1 MALGKVSTL
10 LRSAAIVHPSV
21 VRHSS
26 DATTTGKD
34 MTSRA
39 HMEQAVRSLYAARVR
54 GDLDGTMKDLAE
66 DAVFSLNG
74 RGTGVPAMSQ
84 DCCGKTAVRESVGQ
98 LIGNWRFDDWKETS
112 LLIDGNKMALHWTAH
127 VTFVPTGKSATLET
141 VDMITFRD
149 GKIVDFRQST
159 DTAMLMSLAS

>member
-1 MALGKVSTL
+1 
-10 LRSAAIVHPSV
+10 
-21 VRHSS
+21 
-26 DATTTGKD
+26 
-34 MTSRA
+34 MTNRA
-39 HMEQAVRSLYAARVR
+39 HMEQAIRSLYAARVR
-54 GDLDGTMKDLAE
+54 GDLDGAMKDLAE

-84 DCCGKTAVRESVGQ
+84 DCCGKTAVRESVEQ

-112 LLIDGNKMALHWTAH
+112 LLIDGNKMALQWTVH
-127 VTFVPTGKSATLET
+127 VTFAPTGKSATLEA

-159 DTAMLMSLAS
+159 DTALLMSLAS

>member
-1 MALGKVSTL
+1 
-10 LRSAAIVHPSV
+10 
-21 VRHSS
+21 
-26 DATTTGKD
+26 

-39 HMEQAVRSLYAARVR
+39 HMEQTIRSLYAARVR
-54 GDLDGTMKDLAE
+54 GDLDGTVKDLAE

-74 RGTGVPAMSQ
+74 RGTGVPAMSE

-98 LIGNWRFDDWKETS
+98 LIDNWRFDDWKETS
-112 LLIDGNKMALHWTAH
+112 LLIDGNKMALHWTAR
-127 VTFVPTGKSATLET
+127 VTFAPTGKSATLEA